1 MTRCRSGLATEWLA
15 TQASRYRG
23 DRINQGSRG
32 RKVLRTATDG
42 DVDIIRILRNQEPN
56 REVSINAHEISADE
70 HAGWW
75 AKASVDPT
83 RRVLIYERDGVT
95 AGVVNF
101 FDLELDAE
109 PKTGAWG
116 FFLDAEG
123 LAERGETLPAW
134 IEVMKDAT
142 GYAFDELGLDELH
155 GEVLEH
161 NAVVRQ
167 MNRRFRFVEG
177 EPEIRSAGGRE
188 ITVFPIS
195 LHKDNRRKPKGN

>member
-1 MTRCRSGLATEWLA
+1 MTPCGDGLATEWLA
-15 TQASRYRG
+15 AGTSQYRG

-42 DVDIIRILRNQEPN
+42 DVDIIRVLRNQEPN
-56 REVSINAHEISADE
+56 REVSINAHEISVDE

-75 AKASVDPT
+75 KKASVDPT
-83 RRVLIYERDGVT
+83 RRVLIYERGGVT

-101 FDLELDAE
+101 FDLDFEA
-109 PKTGAWG
+109 KTGAWG

-161 NAVVRQ
+161 NTVVRQ

-177 EPEIRSAGGRE
+177 EPETRSAEGRE

-195 LHKDNRRKPKGN
+195 LHKDNRRKPKGQA

>member
-1 MTRCRSGLATEWLA
+1 M
-15 TQASRYRG
+15 
-23 DRINQGSRG
+23 
-32 RKVLRTATDG
+32 LRTATDG
-42 DVDIIRILRNQEPN
+42 DVDIIRVLRNQEPN
-56 REVSINAHEISADE
+56 REVSVNAHEISPDE
-70 HAGWW
+70 HAAWW

-101 FDLELDAE
+101 FDLELETE
-109 PKTGAWG
+109 PRTGAWG

-142 GYAFDELGLDELH
+142 NYAFDELGLDELH

-177 EPEIRSAGGRE
+177 EPETRYADGRE